1 MKINEV
7 EQLVGIK
14 KKNIRFYEDQGL
26 LHPERNKTNGYR
38 EYSDKDVDLL
48 MRIKL
53 LRKLAIPIEEIRNIL
68 EGKLTLAECLNRHQ
82 IYLNHERKNLERIQE
97 VCEEMAGESVSFE
110 EVSTGLYLNQLDE
123 LERGGNRFMNVENVD
138 VSKKKRGAVIAA
150 VVMITLIILWDVLFL
165 VLNLW
170 DPMPTLILLLMI
182 VPPTIV
188 IIGVLLALRE
198 RMKEIDKG
206 EDDEAVNY

>member
-110 EVSTGLYLNQLDE
+110 EVGTDLYLNQFDE

>member
-110 EVSTGLYLNQLDE
+110 EVGTDLYLNQLDE

-206 EDDEAVNY
+206 EDYEAVNY

>member
-1 MKINEV
+1 
-7 EQLVGIK
+7 
-14 KKNIRFYEDQGL
+14 
-26 LHPERNKTNGYR
+26 
-38 EYSDKDVDLL
+38 
-48 MRIKL
+48 
-53 LRKLAIPIEEIRNIL
+53 
-68 EGKLTLAECLNRHQ
+68 
-82 IYLNHERKNLERIQE
+82 
-97 VCEEMAGESVSFE
+97 
-110 EVSTGLYLNQLDE
+110 
-123 LERGGNRFMNVENVD
+123 MNVENVD

>member
-110 EVSTGLYLNQLDE
+110 EVGTDLYLNQLDE

-138 VSKKKRGAVIAA
+138 VTKKKRGAVIAA

>member
-110 EVSTGLYLNQLDE
+110 EVGTDLYLNQLDE

>member
-110 EVSTGLYLNQLDE
+110 EVGTDLYLNHLDE

>member
-38 EYSDKDVDLL
+38 EYSDNDVDLL

-110 EVSTGLYLNQLDE
+110 EVGTDLYLNQLDE

>member
-188 IIGVLLALRE
+188 IIGA
-198 RMKEIDKG
+198 G
-206 EDDEAVNY
+206 T